1 LVFFLGQ
8 ARIQNVVKT
17 VMIVTKP
24 GDARLITLTREL
36 ALYLIT
42 TPRFGKEHG
51 VTVYVNKDFKD
62 SKRFD
67 FPGLLKS
74 TPLVN
79 DYLKFW
85 TEELCSARTEIF
97 NFVITVNY
105 FYFILI

>member
-1 LVFFLGQ
+1 
-8 ARIQNVVKT
+8 
-17 VMIVTKP
+17 MIVTKP
-24 GDARLITLTREL
+24 GDARLVSLTREL

-62 SKRFD
+62 SKKFD

-97 NFVITVNY
+97 NFVITVN
-105 FYFILI
+105 